1 MQIAHN
7 AQSEWR
13 ADKAAFA
20 AILSSFAV
28 CFVSLALMIWLAGPW
43 DVIAQTRVL
52 SLLIDAGVIPLS
64 EDDPGIGSGVP
75 SVHVWIQSQEPVI
88 WRLVIFAVLLFVTVS
103 ILKSL
108 QFHYILKSEG
118 IKGNAGEHFRI
129 YLFGNAISRLL
140 PFRAGEAS
148 WAAALIEKQQAS
160 PEQVARVISV
170 FKGFA
175 IFELVSFSLIGLLLM
190 EVFMWALSLLP
201 PLIILSLCWL
211 LMRRV
216 NGSGSSTIARLSKT
230 FNEIVSMTN
239 QPQLLVRLILLSLVS
254 FFLVEF
260 ASYIVP
266 QAFATLVV
274 RIISNELGYVVLTP
288 PILIMAVIG
297 GYIARL
303 VQVTPGGIGQFEWG
317 MVLTMAINGLPFTS
331 AVVAT
336 FLICGVRYLS
346 GLVLFVGLLLGY
358 GAQASMRDTFSIMRH
373 Q

>member
-1 MQIAHN
+1 MQVAGSV
-7 AQSEWR
+7 QSDWR

-20 AILSSFAV
+20 AVMSSFAV
-28 CFVSLALMIWLAGPW
+28 GFLSLALMIWLAGPW
-43 DVIAQTRVL
+43 DVVAQTRVL
-52 SLLIDAGVIPLS
+52 TLLIDAGVIPLS
-64 EDDPGIGSGVP
+64 EDDPGIGAGVP

-88 WRLVIFAVLLFVTVS
+88 WRLVVFAFMLFATVS

-108 QFHYILKSEG
+108 QFHYIVKSEG
-118 IKGNAGEHFRI
+118 IGGTAGEHFRI
-129 YLFGNAISRLL
+129 YLFGNAVGRLL

-148 WAAALIEKQQAS
+148 WAAALIEKQNAS
-160 PEQVARVISV
+160 HEQVARVISV

-175 IFELVSFSLIGLLLM
+175 IFELVTFALIGLLLM
-190 EVFMWALSLLP
+190 EVFMWALSLLA
-201 PLIILSLCWL
+201 PLAILGLCWL
-211 LMRRV
+211 LMRKIYGR
-216 NGSGSSTIARLSKT
+216 GTSTIGRLAKT
-230 FNEIVSMTN
+230 FNEIVAMTEH
-239 QPQLLVRLILLSLVS
+239 PQVLMRLVLLSLVS
-254 FFLVEF
+254 FFIVEF

-274 RIISNELGYVVLTP
+274 RIISNDLGYVVLTP
-288 PILIMAVIG
+288 SILIMAVIG

-317 MVLTMAINGLPFTS
+317 MVLTMTVNGLPFTS

-346 GLVLFVGLLLGY
+346 GLVIFVGLLLGY
-358 GAQASMRDTFSIMRH
+358 GAQTSMRDTFGMMR